1 MTGADSSVWGLPEK
15 ARRVLQAAAV
25 EAYGKPGVYVVSD
38 RVVQRAGIV
47 NTEEFRTI
55 SSVKRYV
62 KVVEE
67 SCSLVPQKAPGK
79 RKKIDERG
87 MRLLEEDLKS
97 RPAAKLKV
105 RVEFLFWVLGVRVSE
120 ATVCRMIRCL
130 GYTRKKDRWVP
141 ARGTSG

>member
-1 MTGADSSVWGLPEK
+1 MHPAFMRAYSLDLRKKIVETVKRGVPK
-15 ARRVLQAAAV
+15 AEAARTF
-25 EAYGKPGVYVVSD
+25 GV
-38 RVVQRAGIV
+38 G
-47 NTEEFRTI
+47 I

-62 KVVEE
+62 KMAEE
-67 SCSLVPQKAPGK
+67 SRSLAPKTAPGK
-79 RKKIDERG
+79 RKKLDARG
-87 MRLLEEDLKS
+87 VRLLAEDLEF
-97 RPAAKLKV
+97 RPAAKLKE